1 MAIFDNLCET
11 FPDDN
16 CVLITREILEV
27 NNTCVLGVSARVGQ
41 CVLGEIPVQL
51 LF

>member
-16 CVLITREILEV
+16 CVLITRDILAEV
-27 NNTCVLGVSARVGQ
+27 KNTCVFDMSARVGRV
-41 CVLGEIPVQL
+41 CT
-51 LF
+51 